1 MTMNV
6 HHASVSEAEDAS
18 HGHAEKTFSFDDDS
32 YIDSDDDCSSSF
44 VSSDLS
50 SYSLNH
56 HINNMEEENTS
67 EEERNAGLFL
77 SMQMVQMLRL
87 STSEGN
93 MLPADV
99 LKQMTPSPKQQQ
111 QEQQL
116 PRRHSAG
123 AAEPAPASTNHQPRM
138 VYAVQTKSALAS
150 HGQFAASEADIP
162 KPRDTLE
169 ALLKAQGRECQYSK
183 SSDVPHLFTKGC
195 VSSYSLELMNA
206 VRQNDISLIRKLYED
221 GNNLQSCNRFGES
234 IVHAAARR
242 GNLEVLMVLKELA
255 GVSLHV
261 ACQQGRTPLHD
272 ACWTG
277 HPDFSVI
284 RYLLEDFPA
293 SLYLTDCRGF
303 TPLDFI
309 PKEAHEEWNAFL
321 QENLELVSPRDEA
334 LA

>member
-6 HHASVSEAEDAS
+6 HHASVSEDNMDAS
-18 HGHAEKTFSFDDDS
+18 YGHSEKPFSLDDDS
-32 YIDSDDDCSSSF
+32 SIDSDDDCSSSF

-56 HINNMEEENTS
+56 HISNMEEENTT
-67 EEERNAGLFL
+67 EEDRNAGLFL
-77 SMQMVQMLRL
+77 SMEMVQMLRL

-99 LKQMTPSPKQQQ
+99 LKQMTPSPKQQ
-111 QEQQL
+111 EQQL
-116 PRRHSAG
+116 PRRNSAG
-123 AAEPAPASTNHQPRM
+123 AAERAPASKPQQRM

-150 HGQFAASEADIP
+150 HSHFAASEADIP

-169 ALLKAQGRECQYSK
+169 ALLKAEGRECQYSK

-206 VRQNDISLIRKLYED
+206 VRQNDIALIRKLYEA

-284 RYLLEDFPA
+284 RYLMEDFPA

-309 PKEAHEEWNAFL
+309 PKEAHEEWNVFL
-321 QENLELVSPRDEA
+321 KENLELVAPREA